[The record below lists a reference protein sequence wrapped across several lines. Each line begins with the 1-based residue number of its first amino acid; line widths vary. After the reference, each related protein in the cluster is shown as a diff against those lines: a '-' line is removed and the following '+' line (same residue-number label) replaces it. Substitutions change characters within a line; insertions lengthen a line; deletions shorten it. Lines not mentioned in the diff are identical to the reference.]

1 MSKET
6 QIAVNRSSEIRPRNL
21 LDVDSVFDRMFGNG
35 WLRPLARP
43 WLDVLPSRTL
53 ALDLPAIDVYTE
65 KDEVV
70 VKAEIPGLTKDE
82 IDVSVSGNTLTI
94 KGEKKKEEETKDKDY
109 YQCERSYGAF
119 SRSIELPAEVKAD
132 SVKATFKDGVLE
144 IRLPKTEKEKN
155 NTVHVKV
162 A

>member
-6 QIAVNRSSEIRPRNL
+6 QIAVKRPSEIRPWSL
-21 LDVDSVFDRMFGNG
+21 MDVDSLFDRMFGNT
-35 WLRPLARP
+35 WLRPFPRP
-43 WLDVLPSRTL
+43 WLDTLSSRTL
-53 ALDLPAIDVYTE
+53 ALELPLVDVYTE

-119 SRSIELPAEVKAD
+119 SRSIELPAEVKTD
-132 SVKATFKDGVLE
+132 TVKATFKNGVLE
-144 IRLPKTEKEKN
+144 VRLPKTEEARN
-155 NTVHVKV
+155 NVVHVKV